1 MTFEVAYVG
10 YQNKQESLRFV
21 ELPVKQVNTEIN
33 ELAEVVNCPSPN
45 RVCHQN
51 QLHKNQK
58 VRKIKNTDSATSKV
72 LLKKK
77 KQEGKKAKLLNKLE
91 AKNLHMK
98 HINSNVNRNK

>member
-33 ELAEVVNCPSPN
+33 ELAEV
-45 RVCHQN
+45 
-51 QLHKNQK
+51 
-58 VRKIKNTDSATSKV
+58 RKIKNTDSAASKV

-77 KQEGKKAKLLNKLE
+77 KQEGKKAKLLSKLE